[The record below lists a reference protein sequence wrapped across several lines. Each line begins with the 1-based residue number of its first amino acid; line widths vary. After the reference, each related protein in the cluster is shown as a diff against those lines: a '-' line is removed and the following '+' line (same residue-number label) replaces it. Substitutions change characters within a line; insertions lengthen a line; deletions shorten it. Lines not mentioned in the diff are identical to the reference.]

1 MLGAPIDNEDLTDK
15 ILEELGD
22 EYRELVRAVQAR
34 ENAISFD
41 ELHENAKKYLNRI
54 EELTD
59 TRISIVSVGPKR
71 SQTIRVKEI

>member
-1 MLGAPIDNEDLTDK
+1 MDEKSLVLKAQEGNQHAMNRLLQDNYKALYGFTLK
-15 ILEELGD
+15 MT
-22 EYRELVRAVQAR
+22 ANQ
-34 ENAISFD
+34 
-41 ELHENAKKYLNRI
+41 HENAKKYLNRI